1 MSLSNALING
11 KYLTLG
17 PISRRTGGY
26 FCFVSAGASCKNS
39 KHRREETESLGCAP
53 KQLLLG
59 RGRAWQ
65 LTASAAQCS
74 SLPT

>member
-1 MSLSNALING
+1 MSLSKALTNG

-59 RGRAWQ
+59 RAWQ